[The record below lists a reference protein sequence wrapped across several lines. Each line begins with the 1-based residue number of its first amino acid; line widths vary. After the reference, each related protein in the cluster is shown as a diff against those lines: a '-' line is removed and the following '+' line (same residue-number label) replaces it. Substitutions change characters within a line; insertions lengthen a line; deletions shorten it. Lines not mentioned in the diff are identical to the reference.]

1 MSTIAINRKSLVSG
15 LLINISAVL
24 LVYFI
29 PTLSHLLNFPLYLIE
44 PMRIMVILAVL
55 HSDRRNAYFLAA
67 TLPLFSYAIS
77 AHPVFYKMLLISAEL
92 LLNVWLFLL
101 LKDRIKNNFAA
112 MATAIV
118 ASKVV
123 YYLLKAIFIYFA
135 LIESGLFSTPVWIQL
150 LTTAI
155 FSAYAFLVFRS
166 RK

>member
-1 MSTIAINRKSLVSG
+1 MSTIAVNRKSLVSG

-55 HSDRRNAYFLAA
+55 HTHKRNAYFLAA

-92 LLNVWLFLL
+92 VLNVWLFLL
-101 LKDRIKNNFAA
+101 LKDRIKNIFAA
-112 MATAIV
+112 MTTAIV
-118 ASKVV
+118 ASKIA
-123 YYLLKAIFIYFA
+123 YYLLKALFIYFA
-135 LIESGLFSTPVWIQL
+135 LIGGSLFSTPVWIQL

-155 FSAYAFLVFRS
+155 FSAYAFLILRS